1 MITRRKVTIGTVVSK
16 YKLCYS
22 TDKKKLAV
30 LKAIGIYESKKS

>member
-1 MITRRKVTIGTVVSK
+1 MITRKRIVIGTVVSK

-30 LKAIGIYESKKS
+30 LKAIGIYGNREI